1 MKRLREQS
9 ISLQRSKKLFLTS
22 MVATILTTMCL
33 TLPGNVIAADNATTL
48 NIKHTTD
55 TIATKGTAPHS
66 TASLS
71 TAYASTTSPI
81 NPNQLYRHRIT
92 PEERAPYAN
101 YFWRYDSKD
110 NGEYPDRFRMI
121 TNDARFNP
129 KLSGIFTTG
138 LDTLR
143 ISGSSQPTVQQFKH
157 MAKEIKSK
165 TDGPV
170 FDVDLRQE
178 THLFVNDYPISRYA
192 KRDWI
197 NVGKVSEEI
206 LTTEEELVKTLPG
219 QSLSIH
225 RLTKEKTA
233 GTGMT
238 ITVTSVATEAS
249 VARKAGFNYW
259 RLTATD
265 HIWPDATI
273 VDQFISLYRNLPT
286 NAWLHFHCEAG
297 KGRTTTFM
305 ALYDMMRNP
314 HVPLYDILKRQEALG
329 GISLM
334 ATGNE
339 KGWKA
344 PYSKQRSDML
354 ALFHQYVTETT
365 YTNYATPW
373 STWLNRHNE
382 NK

>member
-1 MKRLREQS
+1 
-9 ISLQRSKKLFLTS
+9 
-22 MVATILTTMCL
+22 
-33 TLPGNVIAADNATTL
+33 
-48 NIKHTTD
+48 
-55 TIATKGTAPHS
+55 
-66 TASLS
+66 
-71 TAYASTTSPI
+71 
-81 NPNQLYRHRIT
+81 
-92 PEERAPYAN
+92 
-101 YFWRYDSKD
+101 
-110 NGEYPDRFRMI
+110 
-121 TNDARFNP
+121 
-129 KLSGIFTTG
+129 
-138 LDTLR
+138 
-143 ISGSSQPTVQQFKH
+143 
-157 MAKEIKSK
+157 
-165 TDGPV
+165 
-170 FDVDLRQE
+170 
-178 THLFVNDYPISRYA
+178 
-192 KRDWI
+192 
-197 NVGKVSEEI
+197 
-206 LTTEEELVKTLPG
+206 
-219 QSLSIH
+219 
-225 RLTKEKTA
+225 
-233 GTGMT
+233 MT

-249 VARKAGFNYW
+249 VAHKAGFNYW